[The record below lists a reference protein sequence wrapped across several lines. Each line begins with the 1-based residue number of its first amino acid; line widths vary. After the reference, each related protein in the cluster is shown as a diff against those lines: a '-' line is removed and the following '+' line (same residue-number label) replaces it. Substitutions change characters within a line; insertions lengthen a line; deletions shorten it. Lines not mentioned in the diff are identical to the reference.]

1 MKRLILILCLLSN
14 SFSYS
19 AVSDWN
25 RQIDS
30 ILKIEKPFWNFGIRP
45 ILDKI
50 PKNDR
55 EQFINKLIDRAEAEK
70 KYQLAGRIYLS
81 SPFYDGLSIYNQNQY
96 NQFLKAIEY
105 FQKVNFHEGIIEAN
119 IYLGLNFKSL
129 DDIDRMGYYFREAN
143 RVAQTSNKEYVK
155 LTGYWTMFELMNF
168 IDKLDSSKYY
178 MHLCDSLYP
187 LSKFPSDYEELHANF
202 LIPRFKSIYYA
213 KLNQYDSAAHYFKI
227 SFEKNRNRDILNASS
242 TLVLSPRD
250 AQLNLEFLVKY
261 IDESEMESFKNGIVI
276 NNAGEDVLYQK
287 VYRTFGDYYKYRK
300 MYDSAMIYYE
310 KALNHYDSAY
320 YKDPR
325 LALSKMEQEKAEI
338 EFRAKEE
345 LAAQQTKY
353 IIYAA
358 IALLLVLLL
367 ITWFIYSRYKDKAR
381 VNEKLNELNLTKDK
395 LFAIISHDLR
405 SPLAS
410 LKQMLELISLR
421 FDKLSDD
428 AKQKYINNLR
438 ISSNKMYL
446 MLENL
451 LNWAKLNLGKISFE
465 PIEISLDKIILS
477 ESEIFDENLKEKNIQ
492 CFIKDELHET
502 VLADENLMRIAI
514 RNLISNGIKYSPK
527 DSILECKI
535 FRDNGYFGIYV
546 KDFGSGIDK
555 QTIDKII
562 KNKVAES
569 KVGTNNEK
577 GNGLGLMISQEAIK
591 LHNGKFM
598 IESEENLFT
607 KMIIMIPEKSNKH

>member
-1 MKRLILILCLLSN
+1 MKKVIIFLLLIFPTIILTESN
-14 SFSYS
+14 
-19 AVSDWN
+19 WN
-25 RQIDS
+25 REIDS
-30 ILKIEKPFWNFGIRP
+30 ILKIEKPFWNFGIRA

-55 EQFINKLIDRAEAEK
+55 EQFINELIDRAEAEK
-70 KYQLAGRIYLS
+70 KHQLAGRIYLS
-81 SPFYDGLSIYNQNQY
+81 SPHYDGLSIYNQNQY
-96 NQFLKAIEY
+96 SQFLTALEY
-105 FQKVNFHEGIIEAN
+105 FQKENFHEGIVEAN

-129 DDIDRMGYYFREAN
+129 DDIERMEYYFREAN
-143 RVAQTSNKEYVK
+143 RVAQTSNKEYLK

-178 MHLCDSLYP
+178 MHLCDSLYA
-187 LSKFPSDYEELHANF
+187 LCKFPSEREKVHANF

-250 AQLNLEFLVKY
+250 AQLNLEFLIKY
-261 IDESEMESFKNGIVI
+261 VDENEIESFKNGIVI
-276 NNAGEDVLYQK
+276 NNTGEDVLYQK

-300 MYDSAMIYYE
+300 MYDSAMVYYE
-310 KALNHYDSAY
+310 KALSHYDSAY

-358 IALLLVLLL
+358 IALLIVLLL
-367 ITWFIYSRYKDKAR
+367 ITWFIYTRYKDKAR
-381 VNEKLNELNLTKDK
+381 VNEKLNELNSTKDK

-410 LKQMLELISLR
+410 LMQMLELISLR
-421 FDKLSDD
+421 FDKMTDES
-428 AKQKYINNLR
+428 KQKYINNLR

-446 MLENL
+446 MLDNL
-451 LNWAKLNLGKISFE
+451 LNWAKINLGNMQYNPSKINILQIVKSE
-465 PIEISLDKIILS
+465 ADLLKENLENKNVKLQINNEINQDLLG
-477 ESEIFDENLKEKNIQ
+477 DENLI
-492 CFIKDELHET
+492 
-502 VLADENLMRIAI
+502 RIAV
-514 RNLISNGIKYSPK
+514 RNLLSNGMKFSPK
-527 DSILECKI
+527 DSTLECHLFKENGMILISVIDYGKGMNQNQINAIINNEKLVTKI
-535 FRDNGYFGIYV
+535 
-546 KDFGSGIDK
+546 
-555 QTIDKII
+555 
-562 KNKVAES
+562 
-569 KVGTNNEK
+569 GTANEK
-577 GNGLGLMISQEAIK
+577 GNGLGLFITQEAVKIHK
-591 LHNGKFM
+591 GNFK
-598 IESEENLFT
+598 IESLENKFT
-607 KMIIMIPEKSNKH
+607 KMIIELPQS